1 MAIYANLLAD
11 QGSTFISSIQV
22 ERNDGVPGRLNL
34 TGYTAKGQVR
44 KSYAS
49 TTQYDLHAT
58 IDADPANGIIHI
70 DLTASQT
77 ASMRA
82 GRYVYDVEITSSAGV
97 VTRIVEGQ
105 LELSPRVTR

>member
-11 QGSTFISSIQV
+11 QGSNFVSKITV
-22 ERNDGVPGRLNL
+22 NNDAGSPLNL

-58 IDADPANGIIHI
+58 VDADPTTGIIDI

-82 GRYVYDVEITSSAGV
+82 GRYVYDVEITSGAGV
-97 VTRIVEGQ
+97 VTRVVEGQ
-105 LELSPRVTR
+105 LEVTPRVTR